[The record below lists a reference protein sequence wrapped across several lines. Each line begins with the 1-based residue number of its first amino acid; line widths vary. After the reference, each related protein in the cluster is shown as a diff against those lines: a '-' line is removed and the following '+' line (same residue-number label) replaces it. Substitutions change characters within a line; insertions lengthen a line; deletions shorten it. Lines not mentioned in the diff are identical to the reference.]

1 MIHEDPASYAPG
13 PTFEYLH
20 GLVPRHGLDDISNVR
35 TPDGRLSPLGDLISD
50 QCPYGITI
58 VGPDGA
64 TVRITGSVLSHIE
77 RAKNAI
83 SPYNPKEL
91 VDGSKSEIY
100 RFPRIA
106 VSEALLNAVV
116 HRDYSRGE
124 DIIVTDGHTL
134 LGADD
139 KAGIAEIV
147 QAMCWLRDH
156 DEVKHGDIRMGFN
169 PDEEIGMGAHH
180 FDVGKF
186 GCEWAYTMDGGD
198 LGDLEFENFNAAS
211 AKITIKGV
219 SVHPGYAK
227 GKMVNA
233 NRLAAEFAMML
244 PADETPETTEGY
256 EGFYHL
262 LGMETNIEN
271 AKLSYIIRDHDRNRF
286 EDRKDFIKEC
296 AARMNEKYGEGTVV
310 ADVKD
315 QYYNMKEKID
325 PNMHVIDIVLKAMQ
339 DSGVPPKVEPIRGG
353 TDGAQL
359 SFKGLP
365 CPNIFAGG
373 VNFHGPYEFVSVQVM
388 EKAVQVI
395 INICKITAEYN
406 D

>member
-124 DIIVTDGHTL
+124 DIIGDG
-134 LGADD
+134 
-139 KAGIAEIV
+139 GI
-147 QAMCWLRDH
+147 R
-156 DEVKHGDIRMGFN
+156 N
-169 PDEEIGMGAHH
+169 PDLVAAMELLRLKGHYRHGLMVIRKAYSRSTDEPRALSAPDGFVTILPAVKAVMGHYQAKV
-180 FDVGKF
+180 DKIVG
-186 GCEWAYTMDGGD
+186 YMDGRG
-198 LGDLEFENFNAAS
+198 
-211 AKITIKGV
+211 GV
-219 SVHPGYAK
+219 SFQELIDLLHVSRAHTA
-227 GKMVNA
+227 
-233 NRLAAEFAMML
+233 
-244 PADETPETTEGY
+244 TT
-256 EGFYHL
+256 L
-262 LGMETNIEN
+262 KRMEDDGIVF
-271 AKLSYIIRDHDRNRF
+271 DMF
-286 EDRKDFIKEC
+286 VG
-296 AARMNEKYGEGTVV
+296 RMRR
-310 ADVKD
+310 
-315 QYYNMKEKID
+315 YY
-325 PNMHVIDIVLKAMQ
+325 LCQ
-339 DSGVPPKVEPIRGG
+339 RRGR
-353 TDGAQL
+353 
-359 SFKGLP
+359 
-365 CPNIFAGG
+365 
-373 VNFHGPYEFVSVQVM
+373 E
-388 EKAVQVI
+388 
-395 INICKITAEYN
+395 
-406 D
+406 